1 MTSFFPNS
9 NALHEPLPEA
19 AKEAIALPQTRLA
32 ASAPEEAI
40 ALPQTLPAAI
50 APEGDI
56 PKNGTASTGRMS
68 THLFHLF
75 IWESNEVNSFPI
87 VRSGCC

>member
-19 AKEAIALPQTRLA
+19 AKEAIALPQT
-32 ASAPEEAI
+32 
-40 ALPQTLPAAI
+40 LPTAI

-56 PKNGTASTGRMS
+56 PRNGTASARS
-68 THLFHLF
+68 SSAHLFRMTL
-75 IWESNEVNSFPI
+75 WKSNEFNRTSHQ
-87 VRSGCC
+87 R

>member
-19 AKEAIALPQTRLA
+19 AKEAIALPQTLPA
-32 ASAPEEAI
+32 AIAPEEAI
-40 ALPQTLPAAI
+40 ALPQTLPTAI

-56 PKNGTASTGRMS
+56 PRNGTASARS
-68 THLFHLF
+68 SSIHVFRLI
-75 IWESNEVNSFPI
+75 IWEPNEVNRTSH
-87 VRSGCC
+87 